1 MLASAVVV
9 RQVSINNSPSSVWWI
24 GSKKGNV
31 PEGVIS
37 LPTSQA
43 ALLR

>member
-1 MLASAVVV
+1 MVV
-9 RQVSINNSPSSVWWI
+9 RQVSTNSSPSSLRWI
-24 GSKKGNV
+24 GSKNGSV
-31 PEGVIS
+31 AIGVTS